1 MDVKSL
7 QMNRS
12 IIRLITFLAFFL
24 SFLLLT
30 TGGIGIYMI
39 SKFYRNLDN
48 IHHQVMLPSIRLQN
62 INYQLGDLYKN
73 MAKLKMVQN
82 KAASLRKLEKELKKS
97 RRSRFTIEQ
106 DQRGI
111 EQREELVN
119 NIHKIIKRVDLL
131 LEESK
136 NASRGLAYFNK
147 LIFWRKYWVDFHS
160 VVEGYIQNTSTTD
173 KELLRVEIY
182 IDKLRRRL
190 QEIGDIITAKAAD
203 DLEASES
210 FANTA
215 IYTLIIVVLIGLVIG
230 IVISLRTISRVRRVL
245 DELEIS
251 NREQQ
256 QLAQIV
262 ANANDGIISIDM
274 HGNIESWN
282 AAATKILQYSADEA
296 KGHQIAAVFGAN
308 PERGWEGYRDVLK
321 KKPKASLHD
330 ENFLYTK
337 SGTKIEAQISLSSLG
352 DSYRGMTGLA
362 MMIQDIT
369 EQKQI
374 ERALKA
380 EEEKER
386 QRIEEELKTA
396 KTVQEMLFPPLTA
409 KLDGV
414 EIAGHFES
422 ATDLGGDWW
431 FYSELPDRVLFWIG
445 DATGHGVPAAL
456 LTSAARASAAI
467 IDKITRMSP
476 AKALSILNAAICAS
490 ARGTMLMTFFLAS
503 YDKKSRELT
512 YSNAGHDPPYLFDFY
527 DEKLSVK
534 KLIPLNEVNAPRLGQ
549 DRNTVFSNH
558 RLTIA
563 KDQAIIFYT
572 DGLTELENDQ
582 GKQWGE
588 MKFLKSVIKGVK
600 STKSTE
606 KSVEFILDKI
616 NDHRNNYELQD
627 DVTYF
632 LSKFE

>member
-12 IIRLITFLAFFL
+12 IIRLISFLAAFL

-30 TGGIGIYMI
+30 TGGIGTYMI
-39 SKFYRNLDN
+39 SKFYKNLDN
-48 IHHQVMLPSIRLQN
+48 IHYQVMLPSLRLQT

-73 MAKLKMVQN
+73 LAKLKMVQS
-82 KAASLRKLEKELKKS
+82 KAAALSKLEKELKKS
-97 RRSRFTIEQ
+97 RFSRFNIEQ
-106 DQRGI
+106 DEKGL
-111 EQREELVN
+111 EKREEVVANIRNIVIKVN
-119 NIHKIIKRVDLL
+119 NL

-136 NASRGLAYFNK
+136 NASKGLSYFNK
-147 LIFWRKYWVDFHS
+147 LIFWRKHWTDFYGVIEKQIGS
-160 VVEGYIQNTSTTD
+160 NNTSD
-173 KELLRVEIY
+173 KELLRAEKY
-182 IDKLRRRL
+182 IDNLRQRL

-210 FANTA
+210 FATTA
-215 IYTLIIVVLIGLVIG
+215 ISILMGVVFIGLIIAVI
-230 IVISLRTISRVRRVL
+230 ISIRTVKDVRRVL
-245 DELEIS
+245 DQLEKS
-251 NREQQ
+251 NQEQQ

-262 ANANDGIISIDM
+262 ANANDGIVSIDM
-274 HGNIESWN
+274 HGNIQSWN
-282 AAATKILQYSADEA
+282 SAATKILGYSVADA
-296 KGHQIAAVFGAN
+296 KGHQISAIFGDDPA
-308 PERGWEGYRDVLK
+308 RGWENYRDLLK

-337 SGTKIEAQISLSSLG
+337 RGVQIEAQISLSSLQ
-352 DSYRGMTGLA
+352 DNYQGMTGLA

-369 EQKQI
+369 EKKRI
-374 ERALKA
+374 ERALRE

-386 QRIEEELKTA
+386 ERIEEELKTA
-396 KTVQEMLFPPLTA
+396 KTVQEMLFPPLLA
-409 KLDGV
+409 QLEGV

-431 FYSELPDRVLFWIG
+431 FYSELSDRILFWIG

-467 IDKITRMSP
+467 IDKINRMSP

-490 ARGTMLMTFFLAS
+490 ARGTMLMTFFMAS

-512 YSNAGHDPPYLFDFY
+512 YSNAGHDPPYIFNFY

-549 DRNTVFSNH
+549 DVNTVFSNH
-558 RLTIA
+558 RLTVE

-572 DGLTELENDQ
+572 DGLTELENSD

-588 MKFLKSVIKGVK
+588 MKFLKSVVKGVK
-600 STKSTE
+600 TTKNTQ
-606 KSVEFILDKI
+606 KTVEFVLDKI
-616 NDHRNNYELQD
+616 NDHRDNYELQD

-632 LSKFE
+632 ISKFV